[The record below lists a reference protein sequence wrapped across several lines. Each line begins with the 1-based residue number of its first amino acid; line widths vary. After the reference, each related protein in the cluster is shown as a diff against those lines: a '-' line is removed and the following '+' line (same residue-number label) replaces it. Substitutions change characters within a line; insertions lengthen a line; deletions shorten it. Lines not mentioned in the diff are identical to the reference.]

1 MRRGETIFWLPSFSF
16 FLGQYLLIRA
26 SGQPREGAPWFSPA
40 CYMPLIT
47 ALDFL
52 RRREASCV
60 VLVLSRGMLAAGAD
74 AMSKWFGT
82 AESPE
87 DNEEMFKRFSID
99 QNEKYGEEAS
109 SPPHA

>member
-1 MRRGETIFWLPSFSF
+1 MFSVRRGETIFCFLPSFY
-16 FLGQYLLIRA
+16 LGQYLLIRA
-26 SGQPREGAPWFSPA
+26 SGQPEGVPWFSPA

-60 VLVLSRGMLAAGAD
+60 VRASRGMLAAGAD
-74 AMSKWFGT
+74 AMSKWFGA

-87 DNEEMFKRFSID
+87 KGR
-99 QNEKYGEEAS
+99 YR
-109 SPPHA
+109 

>member
-1 MRRGETIFWLPSFSF
+1 
-16 FLGQYLLIRA
+16 
-26 SGQPREGAPWFSPA
+26 
-40 CYMPLIT
+40 MPLIT

-99 QNEKYGEEAS
+99 QNEKYGEGGFL
-109 SPPHA
+109 PPPRLTRALLATAIARWTQSGTHPGGAGLR